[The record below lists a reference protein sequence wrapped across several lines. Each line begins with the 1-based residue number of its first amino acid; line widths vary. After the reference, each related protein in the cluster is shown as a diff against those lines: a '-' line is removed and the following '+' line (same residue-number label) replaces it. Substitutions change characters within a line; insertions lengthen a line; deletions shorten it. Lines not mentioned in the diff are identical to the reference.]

1 MDAESVCVFR
11 RTASP
16 ELPSIIVTWFPSTFS
31 TIPMCVLVDVFCMG
45 CSVWSVWLIGVSII
59 FAAVPPAHVYTA
71 FYSWLE
77 VGGVLVLLWS
87 AYVDYCFFHEVLR
100 CSGARAR
107 RVLLVHRLL
116 SWIPILLVIS
126 LPAIVP
132 AIVFFAGR

>member
-1 MDAESVCVFR
+1 
-11 RTASP
+11 
-16 ELPSIIVTWFPSTFS
+16 
-31 TIPMCVLVDVFCMG
+31 
-45 CSVWSVWLIGVSII
+45 
-59 FAAVPPAHVYTA
+59 VPPAQVFKV

-77 VGGVLVLLWS
+77 VGGVLVLFWS

-116 SWIPILLVIS
+116 SWIPILLIIS

-132 AIVFFAGR
+132 AIVFLAGR